1 MLKISRT
8 VIKNVEKRV
17 KEILSGESTGHDWY
31 HIDQVRTMA
40 LRIAEKEGGNKQ
52 IIEIAALAHDVG
64 DKKFHAT
71 KEIGQ
76 KATRKVLKDAG
87 VSEDTLKKI
96 EDIIDNVSFSGGKI
110 PESREG
116 KIVQDADRLYALGAI
131 GIARAFAYGA
141 SRNRL
146 IHDPEIKGALTTIN
160 HFYEKLLL
168 LKDKM
173 NTKTGRTI
181 AKSRHD
187 YMEKFLKQFY
197 AEWNATD

>member
-1 MLKISRT
+1 MKK
-8 VIKNVEKRV
+8 VIRNVEMAV
-17 KEILSGESTGHDWY
+17 KKLLSGEATGHDWY

-40 LRIAEKEGGNKQ
+40 LRIAKKEGGDRH
-52 IIEIAALAHDVG
+52 IIEIAALAHDIG

-87 VSEDTLKKI
+87 VPGEELKKI
-96 EDIIDNVSFSGGKI
+96 ESIIDNVSFSGGKI
-110 PESREG
+110 PASLEG
-116 KIVQDADRLYALGAI
+116 KIVQDADRVYALGAI
-131 GIARAFAYGA
+131 GIARAFATGA
-141 SRNRL
+141 SKRNP
-146 IHDPEIKGALTTIN
+146 IHNPDEKGAQTTIN

-173 NTKTGRTI
+173 NTKTGRKI
-181 AKSRHD
+181 AKSRHA

-197 AEWNATD
+197 AEWEATD